1 MVGPMKIT
9 LTSVMVDDQEKALN
23 FYTDVLGFVK
33 KTDVPAGDYRWITV
47 VSEQQMEG
55 PELALEPMGF
65 EPARDFQKALYD
77 AGIPWT
83 AFQVEDVDAEYKRL
97 SSKAVEFSMEP
108 KAMDS
113 VKVAVFDDTCG
124 NNIQIYQ
131 EL

>member
-1 MVGPMKIT
+1 MKIT